1 MGAHRS
7 YRAGLVC
14 RGREDRCPEV
24 EAALGERRPEVTVV
38 NADTARFTTG
48 DPITTTAG
56 EVAEV
61 RHLASYIPVVAVHMK
76 AINHYI
82 LTRSE
87 LRDLLDRENL
97 SQRLH
102 IPADG
107 ERMEF

>member
-1 MGAHRS
+1 MEIR
-7 YRAGLVC
+7 L
-14 RGREDRCPEV
+14 
-24 EAALGERRPEVTVV
+24 
-38 NADTARFTTG
+38 
-48 DPITTTAG
+48 
-56 EVAEV
+56 V
-61 RHLASYIPVVAVHMK
+61 RHQAPYTSVVVAHMK
-76 AINHYI
+76 AISYCI

>member
-1 MGAHRS
+1 MNAGAARS
-7 YRAGLVC
+7 
-14 RGREDRCPEV
+14 
-24 EAALGERRPEVTVV
+24 
-38 NADTARFTTG
+38 TTG
-48 DPITTTAG
+48 DPITMTAV

-61 RHLASYIPVVAVHMK
+61 RHLAPNILLVAGPMK
-76 AINHYI
+76 ANNHHI

-87 LRDLLDRENL
+87 LRDPLDRENL